1 MKTRE
6 SFLEMLASA
15 KESDIKYIGTGNP
28 DAKILIIGKESSLD
42 ATKPENKG
50 HMDLLNKNIDL
61 WDRDKEKSIDQI
73 SDWNNDNFS
82 PMYPYKYQK
91 HRINDGSNLGT
102 SKTWYNYQKIHN
114 HIFGKSD
121 VVNFHENI
129 FTTEVNSTPS
139 PKNKDADTSS
149 IKKRK
154 EFISKSKFFKKFP
167 IIIID
172 GVGYFEIAEN
182 KNEIEKIFDVTFV
195 KNIGDKKSQP
205 IWVHKGNDFP
215 RLLMN
220 TYQMSINV
228 SNERLKR
235 MGDLIKLFLENPNKA
250 FESIE

>member
-6 SFLEMLASA
+6 SFLEMLDRA
-15 KESDIKYIGTGNP
+15 KESDITYIGTGNP

-42 ATKPENKG
+42 ETKPDNKG
-50 HMDLLNKNIDL
+50 HMELLKKNIEL
-61 WDRDKEKSIDQI
+61 WDRDKKKSIDQI
-73 SDWNNDNFS
+73 AAWDNGNFS

-91 HRINDGSNLGT
+91 HKINNGSNLGT

-114 HIFGKSD
+114 HIFGESD

-154 EFISKSKFFKKFP
+154 EFISKSEFFKKFP
-167 IIIID
+167 VVIID

-182 KNEIEKIFDVTFV
+182 KNEIEEIFDVTFV
-195 KNIGDKKSQP
+195 KNIGDKKNQP
-205 IWVHKGNDFP
+205 IWVHKGNNFP
-215 RLLMN
+215 QLVIN
-220 TYQMSINV
+220 TYQMSYNV
-228 SNERLKR
+228 SDERLKR
-235 MGDLIKLFLENPNKA
+235 MGDLIKLFFEHSDKS